1 MKKFFKFLIGII
13 ACSILLL
20 YLATPLVK
28 VGEENYHIYEYLK
41 YILEKEKEFV

>member
-28 VGEENYHIYEYLK
+28 VGEENYHIFEYLK
-41 YILEKEKEFV
+41 SFVKPKENNE